1 MIIAS
6 KLKKTNIVE
15 YLLYMW
21 QIEDLI
27 RACKLNID
35 LVEINL
41 FGSYQFTDKN
51 ERKKVYEWYESLIEM
66 MRLENVQE
74 KGHLQINKNVIID
87 LNDFHSLLLSSGKEP
102 GYNAK
107 YLYVMPMINQ
117 LRMKS
122 EIGLTD
128 IELCFNFQYIFMMLK
143 MKKAEISQETQH
155 TQQELSKYL
164 VLLSKHYHAYQDGK
178 LDLE

>member
-1 MIIAS
+1 MILAS

-15 YLLYMW
+15 YLLHMW

-27 RACKLNID
+27 RACMFNMDTLEKKLFAN
-35 LVEINL
+35 
-41 FGSYQFTDKN
+41 YQFKDEY
-51 ERKKVYEWYESLIEM
+51 ERKTVYEWYESLIEM
-66 MRLENVQE
+66 MRIENVQE
-74 KGHLQINKNVIID
+74 KGHLQINKNVIIE
-87 LNDFHSLLLSSGKEP
+87 LNDFHFRLFSSAKEP

-107 YLYVMPMINQ
+107 YVYVMPMINQ

-122 EIGLTD
+122 EAGLSD
-128 IELCFNFQYIFMMLK
+128 IELCFNFQYIYMLLK
-143 MKKAEISQETQH
+143 IKKTTISADTQH
-155 TQQELSKYL
+155 TQQEISKYL